1 MNLSRR
7 LITLATKQLFIMLLK
22 EYQVNNLEKKKKK
35 KKAGHRPPSHSTPWT
50 KASCKGGDL

>member
-22 EYQVNNLEKKKKK
+22 EYKVNNLK
-35 KKAGHRPPSHSTPWT
+35 KKAAPRPPSHSTPWT